1 MEQNQNNYITLEVS
15 LKLQMLCRAPH
26 TICYGKR
33 WIMWTVLLVKVIA
46 SLYGQ
51 FTPHN
56 QAAPSPAIPA
66 GYSPVAPNSRRG

>member
-1 MEQNQNNYITLEVS
+1 MDQNSNYITVEMTFR
-15 LKLQMLCRAPH
+15 LQMVCGARH
-26 TICYGKR
+26 NICYVRR

-46 SLYGQ
+46 SLYGH